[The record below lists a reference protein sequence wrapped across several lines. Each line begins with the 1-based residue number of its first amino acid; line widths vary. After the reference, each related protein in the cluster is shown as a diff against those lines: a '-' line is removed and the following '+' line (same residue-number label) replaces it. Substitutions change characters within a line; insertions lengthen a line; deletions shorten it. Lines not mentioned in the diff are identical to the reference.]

1 MLFEV
6 ENSIKQITKKN
17 KAIWTND
24 KTLKTVKRKQ
34 KSCNTHMKTI
44 LHIDFNINDRKM
56 QYVNVDKQGKNLK
69 RISEKQTLSHFTSI

>member
-34 KSCNTHMKTI
+34 K
-44 LHIDFNINDRKM
+44 
-56 QYVNVDKQGKNLK
+56 
-69 RISEKQTLSHFTSI
+69 